1 MKRLRTSR
9 SVIILVAYLLSCITL
24 AAQQKANDSTN
35 PPAKQTVPDKLPPS
49 IYGDENLHSLAVSD
63 SNMHAAAPIAGEK
76 VEFPEFTRELLQVQW
91 RSNDPIDLYII
102 KPHGVAKPPVAIYL
116 YGYPSETDRFRDNEY
131 CKRLVFNG
139 YAAIG
144 FVPALT
150 GHRYHDRP
158 MREWFVSEMP
168 TAITESVHDVQ
179 MVLRYLA
186 ERGDLDLDRAGIF
199 STGSGATIALLAST
213 VEPRIRAIDALQ
225 PWGDW
230 PTWLAKSSL
239 IPEAER
245 PTYLKPTFLASV
257 APLDPVRVASHAQA
271 KKLRVQFVLDDT
283 ITPAAAVQDMKA
295 AMPPFAQV
303 LEYDTKQRQYE
314 ALGGGRAFDWIKQQ
328 LRAPDSRA
336 VNAQIN
342 EANKTQNERPH

>member
-91 RSNDPIDLYII
+91 RANDPIDLYII
-102 KPHGVAKPPVAIYL
+102 KPHGVEAASCIYL

-131 CKRLVFNG
+131 CKRIVFNG

-150 GHRYHDRP
+150 GQRYHDRP

-186 ERGDLDLDRAGIF
+186 ERNDLDLDRVGIF
-199 STGSGATIALLAST
+199 SRIGCRDCASCSR
-213 VEPRIRAIDALQ
+213 VEPQIRTVDALQ

-239 IPEAER
+239 IPETER
-245 PTYLKPTFLASV
+245 PAYLKPEFLAGV
-257 APLDPVRVASHAQA
+257 ASLDPVQWLGRVQA
-271 KKLRVQFVLDDT
+271 KKMRLQFVLDDT
-283 ITPAAAVQDMKA
+283 VTPAAAAQRMKA
-295 AMPPFAQV
+295 AARPPAQVVEYQPSTSNTKPWAAAGRLTGLSNNCSLPMPPA
-303 LEYDTKQRQYE
+303 TSHRS
-314 ALGGGRAFDWIKQQ
+314 ATTN
-328 LRAPDSRA
+328 LRL
-336 VNAQIN
+336 
-342 EANKTQNERPH
+342 